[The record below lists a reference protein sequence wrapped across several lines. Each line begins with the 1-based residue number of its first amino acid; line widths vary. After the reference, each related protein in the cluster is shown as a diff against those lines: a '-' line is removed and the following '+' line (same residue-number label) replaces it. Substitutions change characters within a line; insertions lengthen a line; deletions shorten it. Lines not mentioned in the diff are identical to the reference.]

1 LGGARQALEQ
11 QQLDAIRNIGLQK
24 LGIVQSSL
32 GASPA
37 NLGGS
42 VSTPYTQNRGAGL
55 LGGALAGSQL
65 AGLSGGAISGGA
77 GAGIGALLGLFG

>member
-1 LGGARQALEQ
+1 M
-11 QQLDAIRNIGLQK
+11 DAIRNIGLQK

-42 VSTPYTQNRGAGL
+42 VSTPTSRNVGAGL

-65 AGLSGGAISGGA
+65 AGLSGGAISGGV
-77 GAGIGALLGLFG
+77 GAGLGALLGLF